1 MSRGGNENRDCG
13 VTDIDELLSGVCLS
27 MPSWERKLQHTC
39 PFCGR
44 DIEYRPQPDP
54 GILAFRCECGH
65 NGFVMGPYEERDK
78 RYEPNFEDDG
88 FVYTFT
94 DEE

>member
-1 MSRGGNENRDCG
+1 MSTGENENKDCG
-13 VTDIDELLSGVCLS
+13 ITDIDELLSGVCLS

-54 GILAFRCECGH
+54 GIVAFRCECGH

-78 RYEPNFEDDG
+78 RYELNFEDDG

-94 DEE
+94 DED